1 MFGEAAVVTG
11 SVAQVPKDVA
21 ENLGIEVLPLIIS
34 VNGEEFRD
42 QVTIDAGQLYK
53 RMRVEQLEVKTAAPT
68 VGEYYE
74 AFKRIREKDIH
85 QIICNPVSTNLSSDY
100 SAAVNAA
107 NIFMADYPDVKI
119 CVLDS
124 RRVAVTQG
132 LLCIEAAQ
140 KLKDGVPFEE
150 VVEYCNIEWR
160 KTGLFAAVET
170 LKYLAQGG
178 RIGKAASLL
187 GNSLHIMPI
196 LSVVN
201 DEGITAPAAV
211 LRRKD
216 KIVPTLVSLVKKYT
230 DGYSKLRL
238 GVTHADNLEGAEALR
253 EALLAEFPGR
263 EILIDDFTPVMG
275 AHTGPGLLAVG
286 YLYE

>member
-11 SVAQVPKDVA
+11 SVAQVPKGVA
-21 ENLGIEVLPLIIS
+21 ETLGIEVLPLIIS

-42 QVTIDAGQLYK
+42 QVTISAGQLYK

-74 AFKRIREKDIH
+74 AFKRLMEKGIR
-85 QIICNPVSTNLSSDY
+85 QIVCIPVSQNLSSDY
-100 SAAVNAA
+100 SAALNAA
-107 NIFMADYPDVKI
+107 NIFITDYPDVKI
-119 CVLDS
+119 SVIDS

-150 VVEYCNIEWR
+150 VVEYCNTEWR

-201 DEGITAPAAV
+201 DEGVAAPAAV

>member
-11 SVAQVPKDVA
+11 SVAQVPKGVA
-21 ENLGIEVLPLIIS
+21 ETLGIEVLPLIIS

-42 QVTIDAGQLYK
+42 QVTIFAGQLYK

-85 QIICNPVSTNLSSDY
+85 QIICNPTSTNLSSDY

-150 VVEYCNIEWR
+150 VVEYCKTEWR

-201 DEGITAPAAV
+201 DEGVAAPAAV

-253 EALLAEFPGR
+253 EALLAEFPGK

>member
-1 MFGEAAVVTG
+1 M
-11 SVAQVPKDVA
+11 
-21 ENLGIEVLPLIIS
+21 
-34 VNGEEFRD
+34 
-42 QVTIDAGQLYK
+42 
-53 RMRVEQLEVKTAAPT
+53 
-68 VGEYYE
+68 
-74 AFKRIREKDIH
+74 
-85 QIICNPVSTNLSSDY
+85 
-100 SAAVNAA
+100 
-107 NIFMADYPDVKI
+107 
-119 CVLDS
+119 
-124 RRVAVTQG
+124 
-132 LLCIEAAQ
+132 
-140 KLKDGVPFEE
+140 
-150 VVEYCNIEWR
+150 
-160 KTGLFAAVET
+160 ET

-201 DEGITAPAAV
+201 YEGVAAPAAV

-216 KIVPTLVSLVKKYT
+216 KIVPTLVSLVKKST